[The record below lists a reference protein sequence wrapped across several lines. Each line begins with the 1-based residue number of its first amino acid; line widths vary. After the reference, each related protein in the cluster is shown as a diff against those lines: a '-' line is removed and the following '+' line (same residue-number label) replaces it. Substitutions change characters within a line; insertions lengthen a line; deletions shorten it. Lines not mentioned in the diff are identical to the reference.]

1 MDYLVT
7 GGAGFIGSKICQLL
21 ARGGKNFF
29 AVDDLSKGK
38 IFNVIDKSRFLQ
50 IDCSSKQFEVWLN
63 LKKPKHIFHLCGQSS
78 GERSNEDPSND
89 FLSNVLSTR
98 RILTSSKFNKD
109 LKSITFASSMSVYG
123 NKLNAKEND
132 QLNPISWY
140 GRHKLLSENL
150 VQHFSEI
157 RNNIKCNSLR
167 LFNVY
172 GEGQDLQDLKQGMI
186 SIFISMA
193 IKQKN
198 IEIRGPSNRV
208 RDFIHVN
215 DVVDGFIKASEREFG
230 SNYEVFN
237 IASGFSCEVQKIVEL
252 ICNETEA
259 SSEYLDIR
267 TPLDQDFCSADI
279 TKSSIILDFK
289 ANHKLESELK
299 NMIAWAKQTL

>member
-21 ARGGKNFF
+21 SLKESNYF

-38 IFNVIDKSRFLQ
+38 LSNVIDKSRFLK
-50 IDCSSKQFEVWLN
+50 IDCSSKEFEVWLN

-78 GERSNEDPSND
+78 GERSNEEPTND

-98 RILTSSKFNKD
+98 RILSSSKFNQD

-150 VQHFSEI
+150 IQHFSEI
-157 RNNIKCNSLR
+157 RKNVKCNSLR
-167 LFNVY
+167 LFNVF
-172 GEGQDLQDLKQGMI
+172 GEGQDLEDHKQGMI

-193 IKQKN
+193 LKQKN
-198 IEIRGPSNRV
+198 IEIKGPANRI
-208 RDFIHVN
+208 RDFINVN
-215 DVVDGFIKASEREFG
+215 DVVDGFIKASEREKGF
-230 SNYEVFN
+230 NYEVFN
-237 IASGFSCEVQKIVEL
+237 IASGFGCEVQKIVEL
-252 ICNETEA
+252 ICNETNA
-259 SSEYLDIR
+259 TSEYLDIR

-279 TKSSIILDFK
+279 TKSSIILNFK
-289 ANHKLESELK
+289 PDYRLESKLK
-299 NMIAWAKQTL
+299 NMITWAKKRF

>member
-1 MDYLVT
+1 MDYLIT
-7 GGAGFIGSKICQLL
+7 GGAGFIGSRICKLL
-21 ARGGKNFF
+21 ALRNVNYF

-38 IFNVIDKSRFLQ
+38 SFNVIDKSRFLK
-50 IDCSSKQFEVWLN
+50 IDCSSREFEFWLN
-63 LKKPKHIFHLCGQSS
+63 LKKPKHILHLCGQSS
-78 GERSNEDPSND
+78 GERSSEDPTND

-98 RILTSSKFNKD
+98 RILSSCKFNNY

-150 VQHFSEI
+150 IQQFSDI
-157 RNNIKCNSLR
+157 RNNVKCSSLR

-198 IEIRGPSNRV
+198 IKIKGPSNRI
-208 RDFIHVN
+208 RDFINVN
-215 DVVDGFIKASEREFG
+215 DVVDGFIKASQREKG

-237 IASGFSCEVQKIVEL
+237 IASGFGCEVKKIVEL
-252 ICNETEA
+252 ICKETNA
-259 SSEYLDIR
+259 SSQYLDIR
-267 TPLDQDFCSADI
+267 TPLDQDFCSADM

-289 ANHKLESELK
+289 SNHTLESELK
-299 NMIAWAKQTL
+299 NMITWAKRKL

>member
-7 GGAGFIGSKICQLL
+7 GGAGFIGNKICQLL
-21 ARGGKNFF
+21 SHSGKNFL

-38 IFNVIDKSRFLQ
+38 LFNVIDKSRFLK
-50 IDCSSKQFEVWLN
+50 IDCSSKEFEIWLK
-63 LKKPKHIFHLCGQSS
+63 LKNPKHIFHLCGQSS

-98 RILTSSKFNKD
+98 RILSSSKFNKD
-109 LKSITFASSMSVYG
+109 LKSTFASSMSVYG

-150 VQHFSEI
+150 IKHFSEI
-157 RNNIKCNSLR
+157 RKNVKCNSLR

-198 IEIRGPSNRV
+198 IEIKGPSNRV

-215 DVVDGFIKASEREFG
+215 DVVDGFIKASERKLG
-230 SNYEVFN
+230 SSYEVFN
-237 IASGFSCEVQKIVEL
+237 IASGFSCEVREIVDL
-252 ICNETEA
+252 IRNETNA

-267 TPLDQDFCSADI
+267 TPFDQDFCSADI
-279 TKSSIILDFK
+279 TKSSMDLDFK
-289 ANHKLESELK
+289 PNHKLEFELK
-299 NMIAWAKQTL
+299 NMIAWAKKTF

>member
-7 GGAGFIGSKICQLL
+7 GAAGFIGSKICQLL
-21 ARGGKNFF
+21 SLREANFF

-50 IDCSSKQFEVWLN
+50 IDCSSKEFEVWLN
-63 LKKPKHIFHLCGQSS
+63 FKKPKHIFHLCGQSS
-78 GERSNEDPSND
+78 GERSNEDPTND
-89 FLSNVLSTR
+89 FIRNVLSTR
-98 RILTSSKFNKD
+98 RVLSSSKFNKD

-123 NKLNAKEND
+123 NKLNANEND

-150 VQHFSEI
+150 MQHFSEI
-157 RNNIKCNSLR
+157 RNNVMCNSLR

-193 IKQKN
+193 IKQKH
-198 IEIRGPSNRV
+198 IEIKGPSNRE
-208 RDFIHVN
+208 RDFIHIN
-215 DVVDGFIKASEREFG
+215 DVVNGFIKASERELG

-237 IASGFSCEVQKIVEL
+237 IASGFSCKVQKIVEL
-252 ICNETEA
+252 ICNATNA
-259 SSEYLDIR
+259 SSEYQDIR
-267 TPLDQDFCSADI
+267 TPFDQDFCSADI
-279 TKSSIILDFK
+279 TKSSMLLDFK
-289 ANHKLESELK
+289 PDHALEYELK
-299 NMIAWAKQTL
+299 NMIAWAKQTI